1 MVYKNLFFPT
11 LKISQT
17 ISLTSP
23 AIVCRICHRFREL
36 ERVIIHEYTECDK
49 TNMSVSKELC
59 RVEEVGHGRFYF
71 CRFRN
76 SCLRIVIYEMLSHC
90 EPASGHRTN
99 GPWGVLFVRRF
110 MVLSLLNSSC
120 PYFNFADTSWWHL
133 DVYEPNI
140 PRQVHPSML
149 LNSKLSEHEIGFATS
164 SLFSSLR
171 MLILNEIR
179 IANPWTPIVVSA
191 GYKTVINVFRDCIS

>member
-1 MVYKNLFFPT
+1 
-11 LKISQT
+11 
-17 ISLTSP
+17 
-23 AIVCRICHRFREL
+23 
-36 ERVIIHEYTECDK
+36 
-49 TNMSVSKELC
+49 
-59 RVEEVGHGRFYF
+59 
-71 CRFRN
+71 
-76 SCLRIVIYEMLSHC
+76 MLSHC

-99 GPWGVLFVRRF
+99 GPWGVLFVGRF

-120 PYFNFADTSWWHL
+120 PYFHFADTSWWHL
-133 DVYEPNI
+133 DEYEPNTA
-140 PRQVHPSML
+140 RLEQEQRMH
-149 LNSKLSEHEIGFATS
+149 NSKLSEHKIGCATS